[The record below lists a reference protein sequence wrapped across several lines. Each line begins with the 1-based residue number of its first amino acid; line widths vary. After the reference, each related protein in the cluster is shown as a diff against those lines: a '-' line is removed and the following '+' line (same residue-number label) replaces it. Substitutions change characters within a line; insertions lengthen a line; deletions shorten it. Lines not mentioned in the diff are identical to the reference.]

1 MSLVR
6 VNEGHYR
13 LDLRGMMCPYPKMMT
28 EALLK
33 KDRTVET
40 LELLTDCPSAIDDV
54 PKTVL
59 KIGYETISTTMIK
72 DGEWKMVIQKGDKK
86 RTV

>member
-1 MSLVR
+1 MSLVL
-6 VNEGHYR
+6 VSEGHYR

-28 EALLK
+28 ETLLK

-54 PKTVL
+54 PRTVL
-59 KIGYETISTTMIK
+59 KIGYETTSTTMIK
-72 DGEWKMVIQKGDKK
+72 DGEWKMVIQRGNGK